1 MGKTPQK
8 INKKYK
14 NQQLKVIISSTT
26 IFPKSHF
33 AVSRRKQQLL
43 RKSKNQTTSKC
54 GSVQLSFAMD
64 GQFVPRLKTETLPIM
79 RILTHWRF
87 VCNTL
92 KGLCPHCWLSAST
105 FSDLPK
111 KWHSW
116 CKVDVDFSSSGS
128 LNLLE
133 KRYRPGLLLGFLP
146 VAFLPLFFFCH
157 SASRFSRHFGSAL
170 DNSQLNDSQPCFLTF
185 LWIIMALAAVS
196 YHCGTE
202 LPNGEGRSGK
212 QFTGK
217 KKRQG
222 TIGT

>member
-1 MGKTPQK
+1 MGKTPPK

-116 CKVDVDFSSSGS
+116 CKVDVDFSSSES

-146 VAFLPLFFFCH
+146 VAFLPLFF
-157 SASRFSRHFGSAL
+157 SVTAPAGLADTLGQPLTILNSMTLNPVFSPFS
-170 DNSQLNDSQPCFLTF
+170 
-185 LWIIMALAAVS
+185 
-196 YHCGTE
+196 E
-202 LPNGEGRSGK
+202 
-212 QFTGK
+212 
-217 KKRQG
+217 
-222 TIGT
+222 